1 MTVSRSNRR
10 RPPRRPEAVTD
21 PMNLQPAQ
29 PAGAQMAGF
38 AALLRDHGLQV
49 GPAEQVAM
57 RQAMAAV
64 GPLNERHVRAAW
76 RAIACNN
83 LRDWRQWDD
92 LFDRYWHPHKTRG
105 TVKVSGQ
112 TKPRRD
118 LRQAVEGLRSDATSN
133 QSKPGAPA
141 AQSAGDQA
149 TRSDA
154 PVSESDLSQ
163 GGATRAEALVQRD
176 GQMWLP
182 SELTALRD
190 TATSIMANL
199 RPTPTRRWRADVG
212 GHRLNLRQTMRKSIA
227 FGGEPLTP
235 VWMRRREREPQVFI
249 LVDVSRSMESHAA
262 FYLRVARAF
271 AQVAPVRAFVFHTR
285 IIEITSLLQRDSA
298 AVQEK
303 INAVTAGFGAGTRI
317 AESLLAFS
325 RQHARAQ
332 LSSRSRVWVFSD
344 GFDTEPPE
352 RLAEALAAV
361 RARGAR
367 VSWFHPTHQA
377 AFSNAMQQA
386 KKQLDRTL
394 PLANLHDLIQA
405 KRVLR

>member
-1 MTVSRSNRR
+1 
-10 RPPRRPEAVTD
+10 
-21 PMNLQPAQ
+21 
-29 PAGAQMAGF
+29 MAGF

-49 GPAEQVAM
+49 GPAEQIAM

-64 GPLNERHVRAAW
+64 GALSERHVRAAW
-76 RAIACNN
+76 RAIACNS

-118 LRQAVEGLRSDATSN
+118 LRQAVEALRNNASSDTI
-133 QSKPGAPA
+133 KPAAPA
-141 AQSAGDQA
+141 IPTAGDQA
-149 TRSDA
+149 ARADA
-154 PVSESDLSQ
+154 PVTETEQSQ
-163 GGATRAEALVQRD
+163 GGATRVDALVQRD

-182 SELTALRD
+182 TELTALRE
-190 TATSIMANL
+190 AANAIMAKL
-199 RPTPTRRWRADVG
+199 RPTPTRRWRVDAIG
-212 GHRLNLRQTMRKSIA
+212 RRLNLRQTMRKSVA
-227 FGGEPLTP
+227 FGGEPLIP

-271 AQVAPVRAFVFHTR
+271 VQATPARAFVFHTR
-285 IIEITSLLQRDSA
+285 IIEITNLLQRDSA

-325 RQHARAQ
+325 RHHARAQ
-332 LSSRSRVWVFSD
+332 LSSRARVWVFSD

-352 RLAEALAAV
+352 RLSEALAAV

-367 VSWFHPTHQA
+367 VSWFHPT
-377 AFSNAMQQA
+377 QQA
-386 KKQLDRTL
+386 SFSSALRQAQKHLDRAL
-394 PLANLHDLIQA
+394 PLANLNDLIQA
-405 KRVLR
+405 RRILR